1 MGSFR
6 EKLTRLAQEQKLGTR
21 GLQVLLE
28 HIPVHCIII
37 LRSYSYNDSFCNFC
51 LTKFALLDPVV
62 QKVDHAIHRIN
73 LYPLDNVI
81 GVLNTYPLDSDLSG
95 LGCSKVG

>member
-37 LRSYSYNDSFCNFC
+37 LRSYNDSFCNFC
-51 LTKFALLDPVV
+51 RTKFALLAPVV
-62 QKVDHAIHRIN
+62 QKVDDAIHRIN
-73 LYPLDNVI
+73 HYPLDNAIVFP
-81 GVLNTYPLDSDLSG
+81 NTYPLDNDLPG
-95 LGCSKVG
+95 LSCSKAG

>member
-6 EKLTRLAQEQKLGTR
+6 KKLTRLAQEQKLGTG

-37 LRSYSYNDSFCNFC
+37 LRSYNDSFCNFC
-51 LTKFALLDPVV
+51 RTKFALLVPVV
-62 QKVDHAIHRIN
+62 QKVDNAIHRIN

-81 GVLNTYPLDSDLSG
+81 AVLNTCALDSDLSS

>member
-21 GLQVLLE
+21 GLQVLLG

-37 LRSYSYNDSFCNFC
+37 LRSYNDSFCNFC
-51 LTKFALLDPVV
+51 RTKSALLASVV
-62 QKVDHAIHRIN
+62 QMVDNAIHRIN
-73 LYPLDNVI
+73 HYPLDNAI
-81 GVLNTYPLDSDLSG
+81 GFPNIYPLDRDLSG
-95 LGCSKVG
+95 E